1 MSAEWAVPI
10 LLGTCKSQADP
21 VLQKVAMVEGQA
33 QHHSKQKNLSPL
45 VSPLSRLS
53 LSLCL
58 SLCLC
63 LCLCL
68 CISVGYRYGINT
80 VSAFAFGALGVPSF
94 MNRFGCLLDAGDLRQ
109 IAEDAHNATKVFF
122 IHGRVVLKPSFDDD
136 NTFCFVMGD

>member
-1 MSAEWAVPI
+1 
-10 LLGTCKSQADP
+10 
-21 VLQKVAMVEGQA
+21 MVEGQA

-80 VSAFAFGALGVPSF
+80 VSAPAIHEVSVEQMVPW
-94 MNRFGCLLDAGDLRQ
+94 
-109 IAEDAHNATKVFF
+109 
-122 IHGRVVLKPSFDDD
+122 FDG
-136 NTFCFVMGD
+136 T